1 MAQKQTNPFKTV
13 SQKFG
18 DNEFYTQISVA
29 GEDALLTF
37 HFDGDYFIMNK
48 PILGVSS
55 ENPQGNEVVIRGD
68 VSSLV
73 ANYVTYVGTPGIT
86 GTTVGKIIV
95 SGNEYPI
102 VVPGGSSGSTVSIS
116 DTLVNGNKIA
126 TVTIDGVNTDLKSPK
141 PNWDAAENT
150 AEGIQNRTHYSYF
163 GSETQSGVLS
173 IWSMT
178 ADGTDYY
185 YGFKS
190 NYLYGYEVVPGN
202 YYRVVDANSHSQE
215 FTSQAIDCVASRS
228 FVGSPISGTGVGNLN
243 MLNSSLPD
251 TGEDLAILFY
261 NWDGAR
267 CDALVVGKYEN
278 GNSYSLTLYE
288 KEKIYVP
295 LNIGYIP
302 AGIQREN
309 TTESTSLNLLP
320 GKFNNLGTIDFND
333 IVYSDV
339 YKNSIVYGQFTSTA
353 SGTMA
358 TSSSGSQTYWRGDT
372 TITAGNT
379 YQFFIL
385 NGFGKIEQIMGV

>member
-1 MAQKQTNPFKTV
+1 MAQKQTNPFKTI
-13 SQKFG
+13 SQKFNG
-18 DNEFYTQISVA
+18 NEFYTEISTA
-29 GEDALLTF
+29 GNDEFLTL
-37 HFDGDYFIMNK
+37 HFDGDFFVVNK
-48 PILGVSS
+48 PILGVNSS
-55 ENPQGNEVVIRGD
+55 SPSGNELVTKSAVPAIVGSS
-68 VSSLV
+68 VS
-73 ANYVTYVGTPGIT
+73 YVGTPGIS
-86 GTTVGKIIV
+86 GTVVGNIIV
-95 SGNEYPI
+95 NGHYYPI
-102 VVPGGSSGSTVSIS
+102 VCPSSGGSSVAIS
-116 DTLVNGNKIA
+116 DTLANGVKIG
-126 TVTIDGVNTDLKSPK
+126 TITIDSVSTDLKSPK

-163 GSETQSGVLS
+163 GNESQSGVLA

-178 ADGTDYY
+178 AEGTDYY

-202 YYRVVDANSHSQE
+202 YYRVEDVSSRIQE
-215 FTSQAIDCVASRS
+215 FTSQAIECVASRS
-228 FVGSPISGTGVGNLN
+228 FVGSPIAGTGVGNLN

-251 TGEDLAILFY
+251 TGEELAILFY

-278 GNSYSLTLYE
+278 GNAYSLTLYE

-309 TTESTSLNLLP
+309 TTESTSLNLVP
-320 GKFNNLGTIDFND
+320 GKFNNLGNVDFND
-333 IVYSDV
+333 IVYSV
-339 YKNSIVYGQFTSTA
+339 VHKNSIVYGQFTSTA
-353 SGTMA
+353 SGTMT
-358 TSSSGSQTYWRGDT
+358 TSSSGTQTYWRGDT

-385 NGFGKIEQIMGV
+385 NQFGKIEQILGV